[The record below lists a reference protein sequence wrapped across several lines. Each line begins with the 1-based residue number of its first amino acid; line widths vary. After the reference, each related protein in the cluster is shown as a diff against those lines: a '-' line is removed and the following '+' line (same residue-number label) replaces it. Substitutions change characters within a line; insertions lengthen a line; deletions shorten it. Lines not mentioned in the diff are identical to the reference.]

1 MNISKNDLPYK
12 TWNTI
17 TKSYHRIFGPNNSQ
31 CSSSRSGNLG
41 EEDPNESSI
50 QQQPDDSL
58 DTLEDDG
65 LWTLVT
71 GNPGPVTD
79 GLLKFHTK
87 QNTGAKIVHPL
98 NTDWFCK
105 IPRDRSDD
113 GYNWNL
119 PSSLVELK

>member
-17 TKSYHRIFGPNNSQ
+17 TKSYHRIFGPNHSQ

-41 EEDPNESSI
+41 EEDTNESSI

-58 DTLEDDG
+58 DTLKDDG

-71 GNPGPVTD
+71 GNPGSVTD

-98 NTDWFCK
+98 NTD
-105 IPRDRSDD
+105 
-113 GYNWNL
+113 
-119 PSSLVELK
+119 